1 MLSLYVGPLTNL
13 VLWLGGFWLEIGLWF
28 LLSVFIYSWLYQY
41 HITRWLIAYPSVLII
56 SNVMA
61 WIFFGCLWFM
71 GSIFGLFY
79 EAFFTESGISNTSG
93 YVDFAGNMFTISTIF
108 VTFLA
113 LRFIY
118 NQEKSYW
125 DSKKSESK

>member
-1 MLSLYVGPLTNL
+1 
-13 VLWLGGFWLEIGLWF
+13 
-28 LLSVFIYSWLYQY
+28 
-41 HITRWLIAYPSVLII
+41 
-56 SNVMA
+56 
-61 WIFFGCLWFM
+61 M